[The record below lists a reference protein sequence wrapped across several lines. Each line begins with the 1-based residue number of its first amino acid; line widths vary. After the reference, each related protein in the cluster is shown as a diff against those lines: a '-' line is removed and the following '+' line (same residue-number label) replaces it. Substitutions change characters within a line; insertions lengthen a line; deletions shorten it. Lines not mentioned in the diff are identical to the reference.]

1 MTVTRSASSTALAT
15 STERGFPD
23 PGMLPTWE
31 VEQLPD
37 PPKFSL
43 RRALRMIG
51 PGVILAGMAIG
62 GGEWVLGFVL
72 QPTGGDGCSRT
83 ALDRHD
89 LDGKPG
95 GAWTSCG

>member
-1 MTVTRSASSTALAT
+1 
-15 STERGFPD
+15 
-23 PGMLPTWE
+23 MLPTWE

-83 ALDRHD
+83 ALARHD

-95 GAWTSCG
+95 GGRHGRLVGEFGCQRRHPPSFRFGA